1 MCQTCKKKQKKQAR
15 KHTRSQSSD
24 AAVVFALHLD
34 SHHTLTLTEMSCWP
48 PILCHHVNINAFS
61 LPLRSLFF
69 FRIKTFFKKLI
80 NYYLNAPKGEHQ
92 TGELR
97 NTVCVL
103 FCRCV
108 PFTVFRERIASLLS
122 LHCSIFL
129 SFLSRLP

>member
-1 MCQTCKKKQKKQAR
+1 MCQTCKKNQQNKHENTPEAR
-15 KHTRSQSSD
+15 
-24 AAVVFALHLD
+24 AAVQPWFLHCIWIPI
-34 SHHTLTLTEMSCWP
+34 TLTEMSCWP

-69 FRIKTFFKKLI
+69 FRIKTFLKKLI